1 MLLTND
7 KQHLFGYFSHA
18 GIKSSK
24 ENKLIFFFEKNKFQ
38 GKSFHSTNSNLYN
51 KIKKD
56 NHSKKKDFDI
66 FTVEEPDKEKLE
78 DIAQDIIK
86 NNIKAKNSIDK
97 KNNNLYEKK
106 VNIKSKYYYHINHK
120 KKAKKKVIVPSCTKY
135 NPRYDAILKRT
146 ASTPLWKSTTGRKE
160 TKKDF
165 YDFPFYINQEL
176 IQNNMAGKSFIDF
189 SKQTDRKSFIE
200 NNNIHENN
208 NNLNLKIS
216 RSFKNKSK
224 ILNKK
229 KKNNINKDKNE
240 NKNDTDIS
248 NDSFEIFKY
257 KYAKQL
263 IKNKLENNKKK
274 EKENRVVKKK
284 IKSINFSQ
292 MLSRK
297 SIEEIEDNKKEV
309 VPFFL
314 PNYKLIRERPV
325 MMVIY
330 DRKEHKIK
338 KNRSEILLNVDNI
351 MNYEKNPIHIQT
363 PNFDSMI
370 SRPNDEKDP
379 LPSYMRKIYDKN
391 SCFKITGESLN
402 INNYSNRGFS
412 MNKSTFW
419 PKTSF
424 NKYMN
429 LNFIKSK
436 KNFYKALLFNNN
448 KNQKGYK
455 ILEKSL
461 NFYSKNYYDIIRSDN
476 FYKYKRL
483 LLKYEN
489 NNNKIPIKELIKKIQ
504 KEF

>member
-1 MLLTND
+1 
-7 KQHLFGYFSHA
+7 
-18 GIKSSK
+18 
-24 ENKLIFFFEKNKFQ
+24 
-38 GKSFHSTNSNLYN
+38 
-51 KIKKD
+51 
-56 NHSKKKDFDI
+56 
-66 FTVEEPDKEKLE
+66 
-78 DIAQDIIK
+78 
-86 NNIKAKNSIDK
+86 
-97 KNNNLYEKK
+97 
-106 VNIKSKYYYHINHK
+106 
-120 KKAKKKVIVPSCTKY
+120 
-135 NPRYDAILKRT
+135 
-146 ASTPLWKSTTGRKE
+146 
-160 TKKDF
+160 
-165 YDFPFYINQEL
+165 
-176 IQNNMAGKSFIDF
+176 MAGKSFIDF